1 MSRASSKPAK
11 ATPARIPVTGLWD
24 AAMQAF
30 LVEFRDQLET
40 TEFSDIRP
48 THGCVFRFIRDE
60 GMRLTRLADL
70 AGITKQSAGEI
81 VDDLAQRGYVERVPD
96 PADKRAKLICLTDR
110 GREAQATGFALFG
123 EVERRWIERFG
134 PERWRAMR
142 ELLEDI
148 VVAQAPDSVPELARH
163 ELADLADAA

>member
-1 MSRASSKPAK
+1 MTQPKRNLD
-11 ATPARIPVTGLWD
+11 TRIPVTGLWD
-24 AAMQAF
+24 AALQAF
-30 LVEFRDQLET
+30 LAEFRAQLEG
-40 TEFSDIRP
+40 TEYGDIRP
-48 THGCVFRFIRDE
+48 THGCVFRFVRDE

-81 VDDLAQRGYVERVPD
+81 VDDLVQRGYVERVPD

-123 EVERRWIERFG
+123 EAERRWIERFG
-134 PERWRAMR
+134 AERWRAMR
-142 ELLEDI
+142 ELLEEI
-148 VVAQAPDSVPELARH
+148 VIAEAPDSVPELARQ